1 MSTEEKDK
9 NIFAVGSVMVTR
21 YVTDTPG
28 EDGVK
33 VTLPSTDLFTPI
45 ELVGMFTTAIA
56 KTMLGDVSILSD
68 NDTE

>member
-1 MSTEEKDK
+1 MGTEEKDK

-56 KTMLGDVSILSD
+56 KTLVGDVAFVD
-68 NDTE
+68 AGEDE